1 MFTYFYIQN
10 NKFLKTINVR
20 ARKLFLKVNCN
31 YKSFHLV
38 IQFTLSPPL
47 SFFKNLNLD
56 LIQVKFG
63 LKLGKK
69 SQPDFIQLFQNITI
83 SEQF

>member
-10 NKFLKTINVR
+10 FKFLKTINVR

-38 IQFTLSPPL
+38 IQFTVIFL
-47 SFFKNLNLD
+47 NLNLD
-56 LIQVKFG
+56 LVQIKFG

-69 SQPDFIQLFQNITI
+69 SQPDFIQLFQNITTYI
-83 SEQF
+83 RTILI